1 MEMEK
6 RVFENQKKLKQAIL
20 IAYRKAIIEGERLEI
35 AKIIYREAYTE
46 KKPVNKFLNWL
57 SFKVIHFEVY
67 TKSLTI
73 SAGLIKN
80 P

>member
-46 KKPVNKFLNWL
+46 KKPVNKFLN
-57 SFKVIHFEVY
+57 
-67 TKSLTI
+67 
-73 SAGLIKN
+73 
-80 P
+80 